1 MPIPKAKRKYGNRP
15 TNWRDITL
23 HFMTFKNLSKTMK
36 TFGLLIQNVDETA
49 KEKNFNYWRTTLG
62 RWKKQI
68 HSDRKFE
75 KCGKL
80 PVYGKAIDDELADV
94 VRN

>member
-1 MPIPKAKRKYGNRP
+1 
-15 TNWRDITL
+15 
-23 HFMTFKNLSKTMK
+23 MTFKNLSKTMK
-36 TFGLLIQNVDETA
+36 TFGLLIQSEDETA

-68 HSDRKFE
+68 HSGHKFE
-75 KCGKL
+75 KSGKL

-94 VRN
+94 VRST